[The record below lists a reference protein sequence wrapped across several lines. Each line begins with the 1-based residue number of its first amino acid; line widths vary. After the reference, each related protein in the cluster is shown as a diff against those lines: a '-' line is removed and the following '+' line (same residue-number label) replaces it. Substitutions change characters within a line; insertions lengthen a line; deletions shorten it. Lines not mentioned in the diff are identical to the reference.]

1 MQRLVQM
8 EPREQAGVFVMC
20 RCWCEEGGAKTK
32 PNDETLLLLLLLFC
46 FSFNEHIYSVR
57 SHCSYI

>member
-20 RCWCEEGGAKTK
+20 RCWCEEDGARHGAKTK
-32 PNDETLLLLLLLFC
+32 PNDETLLLLLLLF
-46 FSFNEHIYSVR
+46 FF
-57 SHCSYI
+57 